1 MAKTSTVRH
10 QQVAEE
16 ILLKAGLLFDE
27 LSYGRT
33 SLQDIAD
40 AVGIAR
46 PSLYHYFK
54 SKEELLA
61 TLVDRAIDS
70 REEIANQIS
79 TMTGT
84 PQERLAR
91 LLTDLG
97 RVTAANPIG
106 LRLMMNYGAALPDA
120 SQQRSV
126 RVRRRLFELL
136 VSILTDGMDSGSFRP
151 IDARRC
157 AALMIAAITGLQYK
171 EIGGIRTDPD
181 LSAQMLEQV
190 MVHGVT
196 QPTER
201 RAGSAREALDLL
213 YGDLELLGH
222 HIGGNGAV
230 SG

>member
-16 ILLKAGLLFDE
+16 ILAKAGLLFDE

-54 SKEELLA
+54 SKEEILA

-70 REEIANQIS
+70 REIIANEIS
-79 TMTGT
+79 AMSAT
-84 PQERLAR
+84 PQERLGR
-91 LLTDLG
+91 LLRDLG

-106 LRLMMNYGAALPDA
+106 LRLMMNYGAALPEA
-120 SQQRSV
+120 SQQRSI

-136 VSILTDGMDSGSFRP
+136 VSILEDGMSSGSLRP
-151 IDARRC
+151 MDARQC
-157 AALMIAAITGLQYK
+157 AAIMIASITGLQYK

-181 LSAQMLEQV
+181 ISARMLEQV
-190 MVHGVT
+190 MVQGVC

-201 RAGSAREALDLL
+201 RASSAKEALELL
-213 YGDLELLGH
+213 YDDLELLGH
-222 HIGGNGAV
+222 HIGSNG
-230 SG
+230 SNGR